1 MTDNIDSRN
10 IRIFISSTFND
21 MQEERNELISKVFPL
36 LRKMAKERQV
46 VLTEIDLRWG
56 ITEKDAQESKVV
68 QICLEEIDRSH
79 PFFIGILGGR
89 YGWCPASENVE
100 WEKVISSDYQ
110 DSIDNLKK
118 GLSMTELEIRHGVFR
133 KYP

>member
-68 QICLEEIDRSH
+68 QICLEEI
-79 PFFIGILGGR
+79 
-89 YGWCPASENVE
+89 
-100 WEKVISSDYQ
+100 EKR
-110 DSIDNLKK
+110 L
-118 GLSMTELEIRHGVFR
+118 L
-133 KYP
+133 

>member
-89 YGWCPASENVE
+89 
-100 WEKVISSDYQ
+100 
-110 DSIDNLKK
+110 
-118 GLSMTELEIRHGVFR
+118 
-133 KYP
+133 

>member
-56 ITEKDAQESKVV
+56 IN
-68 QICLEEIDRSH
+68 ID
-79 PFFIGILGGR
+79 L
-89 YGWCPASENVE
+89 
-100 WEKVISSDYQ
+100 
-110 DSIDNLKK
+110 
-118 GLSMTELEIRHGVFR
+118 GVFWI
-133 KYP
+133 